1 MLNKQVEELRNT
13 HPNTKEWTQE
23 QRLDFFKNNKKLI
36 YACINKYN
44 SRSSRSKIGYD
55 NEDLFQEASLAFW
68 GLLTYIILKVKHPF
82 ALIYILLWIMQ

>member
-36 YACINKYN
+36 
-44 SRSSRSKIGYD
+44 
-55 NEDLFQEASLAFW
+55 
-68 GLLTYIILKVKHPF
+68 
-82 ALIYILLWIMQ
+82 